1 MRDLVDRL
9 KTSLGASVQIK
20 LNKGKHVK
28 GKIEIQ
34 FASEE
39 ELMRLMSYIEGE
51 TEVTS
56 DVDSNISTIKTKF
69 VV

>member
-1 MRDLVDRL
+1 ML
-9 KTSLGASVQIK
+9 IK